1 MSDNTPE
8 PTEPQQTGPADSPDI
23 DGELVPPEETAAAAR
38 TPRGASESPVTN
50 DPFAAAEPT
59 VAASEPVPPVG
70 EPVVATREALPPT
83 HEPVPA
89 VGEPVY
95 DLVEVAPVEASE
107 TEPVLA
113 TRNPAAVTVPEP
125 VHEPVAAEPAP
136 LAATS
141 AAAMQT
147 IYVPA
152 PVAPRKKGNRGI
164 GVLIAV
170 LSTIIFAGL
179 YALVLA
185 LTLPIFRGG
194 NRYDFL
200 GSVEFY
206 IPVLFFLVGFIVLV
220 LIVNRANWWAYVLG
234 SLLVGLFVYFG
245 TIATGLLI
253 GNIFA
258 ETAEGASRLF
268 AQALINPFVIAAGLL
283 AREVSMWMGFVISA
297 RGRRLK
303 VRNAEAHATYERESA
318 VRQTEYENARY
329 RSQNTAI

>member
-8 PTEPQQTGPADSPDI
+8 STEPHRSGPVDSPDI
-23 DGELVPPEETAAAAR
+23 DGELVPPEETGQAAG
-38 TPRGASESPVTN
+38 TPRTSAESPVTN
-50 DPFAAAEPT
+50 DPFATSAPTAATSEPT
-59 VAASEPVPPVG
+59 AASG
-70 EPVVATREALPPT
+70 EPTTAT
-83 HEPVPA
+83 
-89 VGEPVY
+89 GEPVY

-113 TRNPAAVTVPEP
+113 THNPAAAAVPEP
-125 VHEPVAAEPAP
+125 VREPVRSEAAP

-141 AAAMQT
+141 AASMQT
-147 IYVPA
+147 IYVAA

-194 NRYDFL
+194 SRYDFL

-220 LIVNRANWWAYVLG
+220 LIANRANWWAYVLG
-234 SLLVGLFVYFG
+234 SLFVGLFVYFG

-253 GNIFA
+253 GNVFA
-258 ETAEGASRLF
+258 ETSAGALRLF
-268 AQALINPFVIAAGLL
+268 GQALINPFVIAAGLL
-283 AREVSMWMGFVISA
+283 AREVSMWMGFIISA

-303 VRNAEAHATYERESA
+303 VSNAEAHANFERESA
-318 VRQTEYENARY
+318 ARQTEYENARY
-329 RSQNTAI
+329 RSQNTAV